1 MDRSITSLPLSSE
14 SIDLLQK
21 AGFLSVESLR
31 DLRPTELSRELGC
44 TQEMAL
50 SIIKSI
56 QPVDKQVTIANIPTA
71 KVFEIIYF
79 YIFVFH
85 MIDSFELYMNMAGL
99 SKSTRCRARDHY
111 FLQGS

>member
-1 MDRSITSLPLSSE
+1 MNMDRSITSLPLSSE

-44 TQEMAL
+44 SQETAL

-56 QPVDKQVTIANIPTA
+56 QPGDKQVTIANIPTA
-71 KVFEIIYF
+71 KVSLCDSILY
-79 YIFVFH
+79 YI
-85 MIDSFELYMNMAGL
+85 L
-99 SKSTRCRARDHY
+99 DHS
-111 FLQGS
+111 L